1 MSKKIVKKLKPSNA
15 EIISENLSPTENS
28 FLQETSFNSNI
39 DEDIR
44 QEIDRKFKKSAV
56 NAQYVFP
63 RNFTGSEN
71 RRKRSPVKTK
81 SQGRP
86 KLLMEKSLPVLH
98 KISKSI
104 QDSTNILSHLVSMK
118 KIQRATS
125 NVRNVKDSKIKI
137 TSSSRYTPLLTHN
150 RSSSHYSKRSNT
162 PLLKRG
168 ENALDSSVKRT
179 KFRNKREETKKAI
192 YEGTSTRT
200 KLALKKPGHFY
211 TVSMES
217 VVPSTIIKS
226 VAYY

>member
-1 MSKKIVKKLKPSNA
+1 MSKKIVKRLKPSLTD
-15 EIISENLSPTENS
+15 ITSENLSPVENS
-28 FLQETSFNSNI
+28 YLLEMSFNSNI

-44 QEIDRKFKKSAV
+44 KEIERKFKKSTV

-71 RRKRSPVKTK
+71 RRKRSPVKTR

-104 QDSTNILSHLVSMK
+104 QDSTNILNNLVSMK
-118 KIQRATS
+118 KIHRSIS
-125 NVRNVKDSKIKI
+125 NTRNVKDSKIKI
-137 TSSSRYTPLLTHN
+137 TASSRFTPLLTHN
-150 RSSSHYSKRSNT
+150 RSSSHYSKRTNT

-168 ENALDSSVKRT
+168 ENALEGSAKRT
-179 KFRNKREETKKAI
+179 KFRHKREESKKAI

-217 VVPSTIIKS
+217 VVPSSIIKS